1 MTASFVNIPP
11 PGTLT
16 LAETYTFAGTD
27 CSFSV
32 TALQTIEM
40 GGSAYYAP
48 PVILTS
54 QLSPL
59 TVTYQYA
66 SLTPSI
72 VLQKGSTVIFVFTHP
87 QCG

>member
-1 MTASFVNIPP
+1 MTASFINIPP

-27 CSFSV
+27 CSYSV

-48 PVILTS
+48 PAILTS
-54 QLSPL
+54 QQLPL
-59 TVTYQYA
+59 TITYQYV

-72 VLQKGSTVIFVFTHP
+72 VLQEGPTVIFV
-87 QCG
+87 GS